1 MFERKK
7 ISPIYIDTMQSLEHT
22 SNIEETQKPKQVRP
36 KRAAWRYNED
46 GTYNNRPLAEDYF
59 NKYYHE
65 KLAVKVECP
74 HCKKFVTK
82 QSLGRHMNTERKC
95 LRLRDTNLYNYILEK
110 KV

>member
-1 MFERKK
+1 
-7 ISPIYIDTMQSLEHT
+7 MQSLEHT
-22 SNIEETQKPKQVRP
+22 SNIEETQRPSPTVAPRPKQARP

-46 GTYNNRPLAEDYF
+46 GTYNNRPKAEDYF